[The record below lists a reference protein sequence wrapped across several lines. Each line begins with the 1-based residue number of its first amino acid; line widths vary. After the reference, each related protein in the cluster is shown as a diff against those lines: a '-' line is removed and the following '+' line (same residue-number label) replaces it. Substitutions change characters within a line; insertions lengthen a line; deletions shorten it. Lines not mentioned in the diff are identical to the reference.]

1 MSGVFVDTN
10 ILIYSEDSADM
21 AKRDVALLWLG
32 VLWESGI
39 GRLSS
44 QVLNEFYVN
53 VTRKLKPPMPQNTAR
68 DEVRRYAA
76 WQPWPVDQS
85 TIESAFGIET
95 RYGLNYWDA
104 LVIAAAQHLGCRI
117 VLSEDMAHGETY
129 GNVQVINPFVSSLDL
144 LHSQIS
150 S

>member
-44 QVLNEFYVN
+44 QVLNEFYIN
-53 VTRKLKPPMPQNTAR
+53 VTRKLKPPMPQITAR